1 MFHLFSIRNYRNPC
15 VNGKQ
20 PLTTIISMLI
30 GRNFIAALF
39 DDITISVYFSL
50 SKNSGKSG
58 FTIDVIPM
66 FITDRVD
73 HSVYRAFLIILAET
87 CELLYSTCSCPPTWI
102 IKSMHITSYHTTSE
116 RSRINPRWRTANM
129 FQSKYFKKHAR

>member
-66 FITDRVD
+66 FITDKGI
-73 HSVYRAFLIILAET
+73 SFGIPSI
-87 CELLYSTCSCPPTWI
+87 P
-102 IKSMHITSYHTTSE
+102 
-116 RSRINPRWRTANM
+116 N
-129 FQSKYFKKHAR
+129 YFG